1 MGYYNSSEPKKKRSG
16 YFASSFSGL
25 IAGALLVGVV
35 LPGFTDNEQAT
46 ESAVNGTSTTEASE
60 HVQNVSQIVTTD
72 VTETVEQT
80 SGAVVGVSNL
90 QKAQLNPF
98 MPAADAEAKEAG
110 VGSGVIYKKD
120 GESAYIVTNN
130 HVVEGAEQ
138 VVVTLADET
147 ELEAEVLGTDAWT
160 DLAVLKVAGDSI
172 ETVAEFGD
180 SSVLKAG
187 EPVIAIGNP
196 LGLQFSGSVTTGV
209 ISGTERLI
217 PIDINQDGKEDW
229 QSEVIQTD
237 AAINP
242 GNSGGALINSLGQ
255 LIGINSMKI
264 AQDAVEGIGL
274 AIPINSAIPII
285 EDLESKGEV
294 ERPSIGVGIMD
305 LADIPQQYRESE
317 LNLPAD
323 VKGGIVVQSVADGSG
338 AAKAGIEAYDVIVEM
353 DGEAVNSV
361 MELRQHLYNESE
373 IGDTLKVKVYRDGKI
388 QEFEVELTESL

>member
-373 IGDTLKVKVYRDGKI
+373 IGDALKVKVYRDGKI
-388 QEFEVELTESL
+388 QEFVVELTESL

>member
-1 MGYYNSSEPKKKRSG
+1 MGYYNSSEPKKKRTG
-16 YFASSFSGL
+16 NFISSFTGL

-35 LPGFTDNEQAT
+35 LPGFTDTEVATGEGNEVKT
-46 ESAVNGTSTTEASE
+46 VETASG
-60 HVQNVSQIVTTD
+60 VQNVSNVVTTD
-72 VTETVEQT
+72 VTETVEET
-80 SGAVVGVSNL
+80 SDAVVGVTNM
-90 QKAQLNPF
+90 QTAQQNPF

-120 GESAYIVTNN
+120 GDFAYIVTNN
-130 HVVEGAEQ
+130 HVVEGAED
-138 VVVTLADET
+138 VLVTLADGT
-147 ELEAEVLGTDAWT
+147 ELDAEVLGMDVWT
-160 DLAVLKVAGDSI
+160 DLAVLKVAADSI

-229 QSEVIQTD
+229 QSEVLQTD

-242 GNSGGALINSLGQ
+242 GNSGGALINSQGQ
-255 LIGINSMKI
+255 VIGINSMKI

-285 EDLESKGEV
+285 EDLESGGEV
-294 ERPSIGVGIMD
+294 ERPSIGVSILD
-305 LADIPQQYRESE
+305 LSDVPQQQRQSE
-317 LNLPAD
+317 LQLPED
-323 VKGGIVVQSVADGSG
+323 VTGGIVVGSVAEGSG
-338 AAKAGIEAYDVIVEM
+338 ADEAGLQQYDVIVDM
-353 DGEAVNSV
+353 NGEAMASV
-361 MELRQHLYNESE
+361 QELRQYLYNETE
-373 IGDTLKVKVYRDGKI
+373 IGDTLKVKAYRDGKLM
-388 QEFEVELTESL
+388 EFDVELTESL